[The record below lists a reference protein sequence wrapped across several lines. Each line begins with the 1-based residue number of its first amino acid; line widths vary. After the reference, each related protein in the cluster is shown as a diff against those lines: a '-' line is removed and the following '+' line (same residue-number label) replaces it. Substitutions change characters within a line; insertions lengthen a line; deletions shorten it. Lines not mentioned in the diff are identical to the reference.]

1 MITKRPV
8 TLSIDEKILNEGKK
22 TLKELGFKL
31 STYVEM
37 VLKSLV
43 DSKTKTAQQVYEEL
57 FEGLGKELIKSGKGS
72 KKPARKVTQRQ
83 QQ

>member
-8 TLSIDEKILNEGKK
+8 TLSIDERILREGKK

-57 FEGLGKELIKSGKGS
+57 FEGLGKELIKAGKGT
-72 KKPARKVTQRQ
+72 KKPSRKVVQRQ

>member
-1 MITKRPV
+1 MRTKKLITM
-8 TLSIDEKILNEGKK
+8 SIDEHVLSESKML
-22 TLKELGFKL
+22 LKEMGFKL

-43 DSKTKTAQQVYEEL
+43 DSRTKTAQQVYEEL